1 MSGFAATTIF
11 AAASAGFLF
20 IRSVSMPA
28 CFALCATNSPTA
40 NTQITTNTRQ
50 PPSPPRIQTNG
61 FVFLGGAG
69 ALTPGGGGTAGGTG
83 GLVDMNSPSLTAYS
97 SECRHAA
104 GIRVR
109 SLPGG
114 RSQTRPRK
122 GWRAGGADGQGFRDF
137 GGVAGAQR
145 RNCGQRVADE
155 SGVAGHGG
163 GGKQPHGEYFVAAEG
178 TG

>member
-69 ALTPGGGGTAGGTG
+69 ALTPGGGGAAGGTG
-83 GLVDMNSPSLTAYS
+83 GLVAMNSPSLTAYS

-104 GIRVR
+104 GIRIR
-109 SLPGG
+109 SVPGG
-114 RSQTRPRK
+114 RAQTRPGT
-122 GWRAGGADGQGFRDF
+122 GWGACSAYRQGLRNF
-137 GGVAGAQR
+137 GGFARTQR
-145 RNCGQRVADE
+145 RDCGQRVA
-155 SGVAGHGG
+155 
-163 GGKQPHGEYFVAAEG
+163 
-178 TG
+178 